1 MPLGHGYTIKEQ
13 ITSCTE
19 YDVIQID
26 IYPSLQNEIASES
39 ESGVELDITPSIIT
53 PNIWGDGLYGME
65 DVNGVDSMDSVTDH
79 GVHCVNSMDPWR
91 SLW

>member
-13 ITSCTE
+13 MTSHTE

-39 ESGVELDITPSIIT
+39 ESGVELDITPSIIV
-53 PNIWGDGLYGME
+53 PNIRGDGLYSVE
-65 DVNGVDSMDSVTDH
+65 DMNGVDSMDSVTT
-79 GVHCVNSMDPWR
+79 VWTV
-91 SLW
+91 